1 MQLHSPCMYLLNGY
15 VISLQSNIENN
26 SHSDKHTEQRTKS
39 GAYERKRKTRV
50 REDSRG
56 YRNVGK
62 TLERQKRRHA
72 RCNQTSSCVLRA
84 RCNPEA
90 LIHQQRIEGNDRH
103 AADKPKLLSD
113 NSEDKVRLFLR
124 EEISILDGA

>member
-72 RCNQTSSCVLRA
+72 ACR
-84 RCNPEA
+84 
-90 LIHQQRIEGNDRH
+90 
-103 AADKPKLLSD
+103 
-113 NSEDKVRLFLR
+113 
-124 EEISILDGA
+124 

>member
-72 RCNQTSSCVLRA
+72 RCNQTPSCVLRA
-84 RCNPEA
+84 RRNPEA

>member
-1 MQLHSPCMYLLNGY
+1 MYLLNGY

-62 TLERQKRRHA
+62 TLERQKRLPPDATDVQLCPLLRAAIQRHSY
-72 RCNQTSSCVLRA
+72 TSSA
-84 RCNPEA
+84 
-90 LIHQQRIEGNDRH
+90 
-103 AADKPKLLSD
+103 
-113 NSEDKVRLFLR
+113 
-124 EEISILDGA
+124 